1 MTEKKIDLSNVV
13 VGQKLWSAERGEC
26 FVTLVG
32 ENTITTGCIP
42 KFSRY
47 DKNGIV
53 SGTTNTVPTLFHSRE
68 EFLEFHSIA
77 PVRMTRSVLNISFQN
92 SERQYS
98 SFVYYEMGYKLAG
111 GQIIEEPKNLPCPKC
126 GCDMARGLVD
136 WKLRHP
142 AHNYC
147 SLSGIV
153 VDRDL
158 WNDESKRGKV

>member
-68 EFLEFHSIA
+68 EFLEFHNIA
-77 PVRMTRSVLNISFQN
+77 PVRMTRKEIWYRLWDDDNLDTGVRGFII
-92 SERQYS
+92 
-98 SFVYYEMGYKLAG
+98 AG
-111 GQIIEEPKNLPCPKC
+111 GQIIEESKNLPCPVC
-126 GCDMARGLVD
+126 GCNIPDDTYYTKDRVC
-136 WKLRHP
+136 HP
-142 AHNYC
+142 KSITCFMSN
-147 SLSGIV
+147 LSWNKYE
-153 VDRDL
+153 
-158 WNDESKRGKV
+158 WNDESKRRKV